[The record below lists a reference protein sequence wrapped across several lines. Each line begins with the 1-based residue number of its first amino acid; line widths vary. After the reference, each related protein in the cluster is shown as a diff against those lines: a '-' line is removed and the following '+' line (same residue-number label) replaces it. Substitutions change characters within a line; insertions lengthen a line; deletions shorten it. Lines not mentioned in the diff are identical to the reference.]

1 MPSSAAEPGP
11 ITRLPDEVLSIV
23 FFYYAVCLHDSL
35 YTREWTRTIL
45 RINRHWRE
53 LALHTP
59 ILWSFFSL
67 WTLDDSNLRDQQL
80 RLSCAHPLS
89 LRLSSVVSPQ
99 VNTTFALL
107 EPHKDRVQ
115 DLEICADNWKNLRH
129 LSLWSEKFQY
139 DMPARVAQ
147 YLIPGLCSLRLINVR
162 VDWTCVRHV
171 RHLKVAGN
179 YQWGSITINALSDVL
194 RACPTL
200 QTLELYDC
208 VHRDRYEV
216 DTIHRPVELPH
227 MRRFEI
233 RASSDVCSS
242 ALGLM
247 SLHPSAAILI
257 DTDNRVNAMSI
268 RPLLVR
274 LCKHLHARGPPPRLR
289 SLKFI
294 STYPGNCREISCWMR
309 FLWDDCLPFTH
320 KQGANAILE
329 TTQLELRVVLPSAR
343 ELHRIVAKVLNIVPT
358 HAVEVLDMRSS
369 AHTPTR
375 TLRALL
381 RGLPAVRSIYL
392 GSRAVNVSVLES
404 IRHLVEDGNLQ
415 GPPCAPYKK
424 PLEPPALAQ
433 IFWDTRT
440 IMMDGADKRMEMIRA
455 ISKLLEAYKS
465 VGRPIRQVILSKR
478 PDDEQEMARMF
489 GECFVCPGPT
499 YN

>member
-35 YTREWTRTIL
+35 K
-45 RINRHWRE
+45 

-80 RLSCAHPLS
+80 RLSL
-89 LRLSSVVSPQ
+89 VSPQ

-115 DLEICADNWKNLRH
+115 DLEICAGVQMIGNISPHLRDNWKNLRH

-139 DMPARVAQ
+139 NMPARVAQ

-179 YQWGSITINALSDVL
+179 YQWGSITIKALSDVL

-208 VHRDRYEV
+208 VYEV
-216 DTIHRPVELPH
+216 DTIHRPAELPH

-274 LCKHLHARGPPPRLR
+274 LCKHLNARGRPPRLR

-294 STYPGNCREISCWMR
+294 STYPGNCREINCWMR

-369 AHTPTR
+369 TYTPTR
-375 TLRALL
+375 ALRALL
-381 RGLPAVRSIYL
+381 RGLPAIRSIYL
-392 GSRAVNVSVLES
+392 ASRAVNVSVLEF
-404 IRHLVEDGNLQ
+404 ILHLIENGSLQ
-415 GPPCAPYKK
+415 GSPCAPYKK
-424 PLEPPALAQ
+424 PLEPPALEQ

-440 IMMDGADKRMEMIRA
+440 IIMDGADKRMEMIRA
-455 ISKLLEAYKS
+455 ISKLLEAYKR
-465 VGRPIRQVILSKR
+465 VGRPIRQVFLSKR
-478 PDDEQEMARMF
+478 PDGMPAAVVAEMARMF
-489 GECFVCPGPT
+489 GEGFVCPGPT